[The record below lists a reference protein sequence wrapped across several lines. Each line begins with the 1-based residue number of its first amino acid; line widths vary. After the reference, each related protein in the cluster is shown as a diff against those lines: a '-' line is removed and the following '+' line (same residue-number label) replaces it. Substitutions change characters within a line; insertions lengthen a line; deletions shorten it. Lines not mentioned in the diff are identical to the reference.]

1 MYFLI
6 RLLHEEAQMVNMQV
20 RLISEK
26 KLTKRQRRATTL
38 NQARIF
44 KLWDSYTNGE
54 IGAKKLFFVAVP
66 PFLAMHHN

>member
-26 KLTKRQRRATTL
+26 KLLKRQRRATTL

-54 IGAKKLFFVAVP
+54 IGAKKLLRGCAALFGNAP
-66 PFLAMHHN
+66 